1 MFFSINARA
10 TQVPLQVHKGS
21 ALRLRSPQAGVLRV
35 TSGRVWAT
43 QDVRYPSD
51 CVLARGA
58 ELQVPA
64 GQTIVIE
71 AWPLGLEDGSGLVWA
86 QSAATGSAWTLALQR
101 ATLWLRSLPVFLDRH
116 HGIGTGG
123 SATCQPCR

>member
-10 TQVPLQVHKGS
+10 TQVPLQVHKGH
-21 ALRLRSPQAGVLRV
+21 ALSLRSPQAGVLRV

-43 QDVRYPSD
+43 QDVRYPGD

-64 GQTIVIE
+64 GQTVVIE
-71 AWPLGLEDGSGLVWA
+71 AWPVGVEDGSRLVWA
-86 QSAATGSAWTLALQR
+86 QSAATGGALALALRR
-101 ATLWLRSLPVFLDRH
+101 AALWWRALPVFLDRQ
-116 HGIGTGG
+116 HGVGTGSG
-123 SATCQPCR
+123 AACQPCR